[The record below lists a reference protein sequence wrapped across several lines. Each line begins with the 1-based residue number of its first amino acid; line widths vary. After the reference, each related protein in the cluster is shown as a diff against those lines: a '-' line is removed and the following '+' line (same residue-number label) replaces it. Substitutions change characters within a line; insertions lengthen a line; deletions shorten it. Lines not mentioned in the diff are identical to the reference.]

1 MKKVLVWVRDILIG
15 IWIIVAIFT
24 TVCLINYNEYK
35 VTEFGN
41 TTLLIIDSDEL
52 KPTYNKNDLVILTK
66 ESDGSYNK
74 GDLIFFYKNNQN
86 ASDFISEAEIDEVIA
101 SSGAES
107 SYNIDG
113 INIPYKNIIGKV
125 NGSKKMP
132 YVGLILSIFE
142 SRWGFMFLVI
152 LPTLFA
158 LVYEIYAIVIEVK
171 KETKEEK
178 TEETKESN

>member
-1 MKKVLVWVRDILIG
+1 MKKILIWIRDILIS
-15 IWIIVAIFT
+15 IWIFVAVVT

-52 KPTYNKNDLVILTK
+52 NPTYNKNDLVILTK

-74 GDLIFFYKNNQN
+74 GDLIFFYKNNKN
-86 ASDFISEAEIDEVIA
+86 ASDFISEAEIDEVI
-101 SSGAES
+101 SSTGAES

-125 NGSKKMP
+125 NGSKRMP
-132 YVGLILSIFE
+132 FVGLILSIFE

-158 LVYEIYAIVIEVK
+158 LVYEIYAIVLEVK
-171 KETKEEK
+171 KETSEKEEK
-178 TEETKESN
+178 DESK